1 MIAKLSNPNGAVVVV
16 VLTAVELGSATSGLL
31 DDEQLAIA
39 NTARPTARMRA
50 VKCFTPR
57 TLSPAPSPVVR
68 SSVPPLMAEYRDQL
82 LQRGLRLEYATLGWN
97 VLEIGFLAYAAV
109 VARSVALAGFALDSF
124 IEIFASIVVVWRLK
138 GTYDEERERHAERL
152 IGYAFLS
159 LALYLTSQTIVT
171 LIAGIRPDSSP
182 LGIAWLAAT
191 VVAMFTLATMKAR
204 TGKQLDHRVL
214 IAESK
219 VTMIDGSL
227 AAAILV
233 GLVLNA
239 AFGWWWADLAG
250 GIVIIGYGL
259 REGVHALS

>member
-1 MIAKLSNPNGAVVVV
+1 
-16 VLTAVELGSATSGLL
+16 
-31 DDEQLAIA
+31 
-39 NTARPTARMRA
+39 
-50 VKCFTPR
+50 
-57 TLSPAPSPVVR
+57 
-68 SSVPPLMAEYRDQL
+68 MAEYRDQL

-159 LALYLTSQTIVT
+159 LAIYLTSQTIVT
-171 LIAGIRPDSSP
+171 LIAEIRPDASP

-204 TGKQLDHRVL
+204 TGRQLDHRVL